1 MVQGIVEIRG
11 TNPNYNRYR
20 FFINNFTGLDYN
32 LDQSVD
38 SMPLPQANDEYN
50 VLTKTSGNALR
61 ISVSWVITEETGTN
75 PGGTVGVVSGNA
87 LTTDAYSGN
96 TPATI
101 PSLLEADEVTKK
113 YPNDTIT
120 TPDEQVRFL
129 LEDFQNSGVE
139 FRYEIDVGDTKLNK
153 QGAIER
159 LSIRK
164 QGSAPVTY
172 MATLSFIVGDVVT
185 ITGTGAN

>member
-1 MVQGIVEIRG
+1 MAQGIIEIRG
-11 TNPNYNRYR
+11 VNPNYNRYR
-20 FFINNFTGLDYN
+20 FFINNFSGLDYN
-32 LDQSVD
+32 LDQSTD

-61 ISVSWVITEETGTN
+61 ISVSWIITEETGTN
-75 PGGTVGVVSGNA
+75 PAGVVGVVAGNA
-87 LTTDAYSGN
+87 LTTDNKSGN

-101 PSLLEADEVTKK
+101 ASLLEADNLTPK
-113 YPNDTIT
+113 YPSGTIT

-185 ITGTGAN
+185 ITGTGA

>member
-1 MVQGIVEIRG
+1 M
-11 TNPNYNRYR
+11 
-20 FFINNFTGLDYN
+20 
-32 LDQSVD
+32 
-38 SMPLPQANDEYN
+38 
-50 VLTKTSGNALR
+50 
-61 ISVSWVITEETGTN
+61 
-75 PGGTVGVVSGNA
+75 
-87 LTTDAYSGN
+87 TTDAYSGN

-101 PSLLEADEVTKK
+101 PALLEADEVTPK
-113 YPNDTIT
+113 YPSGTIT
-120 TPDEQVRFL
+120 TADEQVRFL

-185 ITGTGAN
+185 ITGTGA